1 MAGSATRLL
10 RFESALPQSG
20 LEQVPLPLGASVASS
35 ARDENYLFQRVVM
48 KTECIHSRVQKTR
61 RRVCTAHGKC
71 SINVSYKGVTQLW
84 ELWRRGQMRTVHCWL
99 PFNGKPQDVEPPA
112 CDADAL
118 WWLATL
124 QTPGLAFHFLLSF
137 LIWVPLTTET
147 SAGPFLPPPTHTPHG
162 LEATGNTTPQGAGMV
177 L

>member
-1 MAGSATRLL
+1 
-10 RFESALPQSG
+10 
-20 LEQVPLPLGASVASS
+20 
-35 ARDENYLFQRVVM
+35 
-48 KTECIHSRVQKTR
+48 
-61 RRVCTAHGKC
+61 
-71 SINVSYKGVTQLW
+71 
-84 ELWRRGQMRTVHCWL
+84 MRTVHCWL

>member
-1 MAGSATRLL
+1 
-10 RFESALPQSG
+10 
-20 LEQVPLPLGASVASS
+20 
-35 ARDENYLFQRVVM
+35 M

-147 SAGPFLPPPTHTPHG
+147 SAGPFLPPPPHTHPMAWKPLATQPHRE
-162 LEATGNTTPQGAGMV
+162 LVWSSRKVREWLSTIPQPRAPAQRGHIPCHELVPQQRSLCWEKAI
-177 L
+177 